1 MNIFIAKG
9 RLTSEPELKQ
19 TGNGLAVAK
28 FTIAIPRRFDKEATD
43 FINCTAWRNTA
54 EFIAKNFTKGQEIL
68 CEGEIN
74 IDKYQADTD
83 TVKYFTDFVVSRA
96 EFCGSKK
103 DNSPT
108 KGSLVA
114 DENKYE
120 LINDDF
126 IGNLLQDEVDLSF

>member
-43 FINCTAWRNTA
+43 FINCTAWRHTA
-54 EFIAKNFTKGQEIL
+54 EFIVNNFSKGQEIL

-83 TVKYFTDFVVSRA
+83 TVKYFTNFVVSRA

-103 DNSPT
+103 DNS
-108 KGSLVA
+108 A
-114 DENKYE
+114 ENVKIE
-120 LINDDF
+120 TGGATFGAINNPHAGTF
-126 IGNLLQDEVDLSF
+126 IPNNGDLPF